1 VMERLRQ
8 AWQGL
13 VGKKFSDK
21 ALQKEMDLLENLI
34 YLTHRK
40 MPVGSPPDDAIAHAE
55 QISPEERQLKVTE
68 LVHEQV
74 KSIMIALH
82 MENDPQYVGSASRV
96 DHSFDVRESSMA
108 GAGMGVFLRGN
119 VRAGSVIMFYPGHV
133 YLPHVISRRSDF
145 PQLND
150 PEFRLAITG
159 DSLIDPYNIVHECH
173 AAASSASCQ
182 ELQQVDAALIVKNRL
197 ALGHMVNHA
206 GGSGK
211 SPNVVSCAYQFP
223 SQVPA
228 ELRYLIPNSLV
239 LPINERKEGVL
250 TKMLFTLSN
259 EAYQSYQHSKLM
271 QESEIIPTQ
280 VLISKSDIPDGSEIL
295 LDYRLNPKKKKYWP
309 SWYTPVDVDAAK
321 RRWAYF

>member
-1 VMERLRQ
+1 MSVMERLRQ

-119 VRAGSVIMFYPGHV
+119 VRAGSRNESLSMK
-133 YLPHVISRRSDF
+133 
-145 PQLND
+145 LND

-159 DSLIDPYNIVHECH
+159 DSLIDPYNIVHD
-173 AAASSASCQ
+173 Q

-197 ALGHMVNHA
+197 ALGHM
-206 GGSGK
+206 
-211 SPNVVSCAYQFP
+211 
-223 SQVPA
+223 
-228 ELRYLIPNSLV
+228 
-239 LPINERKEGVL
+239 
-250 TKMLFTLSN
+250 
-259 EAYQSYQHSKLM
+259 
-271 QESEIIPTQ
+271 